1 MFQSFAL
8 RTPHC
13 IFKKLRI
20 KKLRKKNP
28 LYYVTRTQILLLL
41 LLLYFYF
48 LALLNVISNE
58 KEMDVNFSSLV
69 MITIHQATFHLNT

>member
-1 MFQSFAL
+1 M
-8 RTPHC
+8 
-13 IFKKLRI
+13 
-20 KKLRKKNP
+20 
-28 LYYVTRTQILLLL
+28 YYVTRTQILLLL

-69 MITIHQATFHLNT
+69 MITIHQATLTHN